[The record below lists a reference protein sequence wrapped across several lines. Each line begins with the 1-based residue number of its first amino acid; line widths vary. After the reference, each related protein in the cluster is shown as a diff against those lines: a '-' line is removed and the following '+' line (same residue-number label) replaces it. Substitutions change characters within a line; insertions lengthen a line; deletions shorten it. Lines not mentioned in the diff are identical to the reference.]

1 MDFEKGTRR
10 CHPSPTKDKKRQA
23 RETPSALRQTIPN
36 SGPLMT
42 SGFPDDPAA
51 CALHHHRREDS
62 RRPANPLNRLPSMP
76 ATLAHDQPLIANYH
90 APADERDIKMAV
102 GRDYA
107 DVPPLRG
114 HYKGSLERQL
124 EVAVLVERLD
134 DSP

>member
-1 MDFEKGTRR
+1 MEFEKGTRR

-23 RETPSALRQTIPN
+23 RETPSALRQTVPN

-90 APADERDIKMAV
+90 APAD
-102 GRDYA
+102 
-107 DVPPLRG
+107 VPPLRG
-114 HYKGSLERQL
+114 HYKGTLERQL

>member
-1 MDFEKGTRR
+1 
-10 CHPSPTKDKKRQA
+10 
-23 RETPSALRQTIPN
+23 
-36 SGPLMT
+36 
-42 SGFPDDPAA
+42 
-51 CALHHHRREDS
+51 
-62 RRPANPLNRLPSMP
+62 MP

-102 GRDYA
+102 GRDYT

-114 HYKGSLERQL
+114 HYKGTLERQL